1 MKKLSPR
8 TTPLKAVTFFLTIG
22 SLVGITAMPA
32 TAGGQEDIP
41 VSVEVVDNSCQSAV
55 EPALWNPDPQVT
67 YGQDGNQVE
76 LDTVDSGGYVDFEL
90 NLGFSPGWDDCEQE
104 PVAVTGYI
112 DVSFIPDAGS
122 PLELFNISCAGLV
135 SFETC
140 DAGVNYQT
148 GSSMLYGTLDVT
160 SVTEEGS
167 YSGTL
172 RVVWTP

>member
-1 MKKLSPR
+1 
-8 TTPLKAVTFFLTIG
+8 
-22 SLVGITAMPA
+22 MPA

-41 VSVEVVDNSCQSAV
+41 VTVDVVDTSCQSTV
-55 EPALWNPDPQVT
+55 EPAWWEPDPQVT

-90 NLGFSPGWDDCEQE
+90 NLGFSTGWDDCEQE

-112 DVSFIPDAGS
+112 DVSFIPNAGS
-122 PLELFNISCAGLV
+122 PLELSWISCAGV
-135 SFETC
+135 SNTETC
-140 DAGVNYQT
+140 DAGVNHQT